1 MGHLLAFLAT
11 DATPTSESIHSLIVR
26 ISVGSI
32 HEVMEH
38 LIILTRQDIL
48 HIFKLELIL
57 VLLQQHAQ
65 LLV

>member
-11 DATPTSESIHSLIVR
+11 DATPTSKSIHSLIVR
-26 ISVGSI
+26 ISVGCI
-32 HEVMEH
+32 HEVMEDF
-38 LIILTRQDIL
+38 IILTSQDIL
-48 HIFKLELIL
+48 HIFELELIL